1 MDTGEEVPQF
11 ETMQDFMAWAQTD
24 PNQMR
29 VRPGANNLPEG
40 QPASALHWYERT
52 GGGVLDGG
60 SAFSPDA
67 QAPQSRQQAPESR
80 RQVPQSR
87 QQAPVTAAADPVSTD
102 SPSFG
107 ESAGAEAARRV
118 LSESLSEP
126 PCRRARAGVRGAHN
140 GSLGK
145 AGRRDPLGCE
155 TGKAAPPAPLMEA
168 QLPVVAINWA
178 VRLSVSDSEEASAH
192 GVSRANSTSSQRSAD
207 PTPPPSPKG
216 AQAGA
221 CPQLFRSTQPSQR
234 RGGSQAGGGGAR
246 LQRT

>member
-1 MDTGEEVPQF
+1 MSWVAMCTNGEQLYPTAAMITNAQTAWQALYPGEEVPQF

-67 QAPQSRQQAPESR
+67 QSPQSRQQAPESR

-107 ESAGAEAARRV
+107 ERARGYAARTTV
-118 LSESLSEP
+118 VSE
-126 PCRRARAGVRGAHN
+126 
-140 GSLGK
+140 K
-145 AGRRDPLGCE
+145 
-155 TGKAAPPAPLMEA
+155 PA
-168 QLPVVAINWA
+168 VAINWA